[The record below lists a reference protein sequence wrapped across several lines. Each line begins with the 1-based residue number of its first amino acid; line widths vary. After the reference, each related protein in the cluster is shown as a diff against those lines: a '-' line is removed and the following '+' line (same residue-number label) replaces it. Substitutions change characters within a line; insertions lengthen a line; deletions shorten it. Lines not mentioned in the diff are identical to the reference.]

1 MVVNYRY
8 QFKEMKM
15 LEFGLGI
22 VFLFLIIATYF
33 LPSFNAF
40 SRKHPDRWP
49 IFMLDLFLGWTIIGW
64 VVSLVWSVSPIT
76 SRDMTRVPSQSQ
88 PEDDKYQ
95 KLEKIGS
102 LMEKGLLTESE
113 FEAEKAKLLQS

>member
-1 MVVNYRY
+1 MV
-8 QFKEMKM
+8 EI
-15 LEFGLGI
+15 GLGI
-22 VFLFLIIATYF
+22 VFIFLMIATYF

-49 IFMLDLFLGWTIIGW
+49 IFMLDLFLGWTLIGW
-64 VVSLVWSVSPIT
+64 VVSLVWSVSSIT
-76 SRDMTRVPSQSQ
+76 SPGKPRVQFHA
-88 PEDDKYQ
+88 EDDKYQ

-102 LMEKGLLTESE
+102 LKEKGLLTESE

>member
-1 MVVNYRY
+1 
-8 QFKEMKM
+8 M
-15 LEFGLGI
+15 LELGLGI

-49 IFMLDLFLGWTIIGW
+49 IFMLDLFLGWTLIGW

-76 SRDMTRVPSQSQ
+76 SPDMARVPSQSQ

-113 FEAEKAKLLQS
+113 FEAEKAKILQS

>member
-1 MVVNYRY
+1 
-8 QFKEMKM
+8 M
-15 LEFGLGI
+15 LDIGMAI
-22 VFLFLIIATYF
+22 VFLFLTIATYF

-76 SRDMTRVPSQSQ
+76 SADTTRVQPQPQS
-88 PEDDKYQ
+88 EEDKYQ
-95 KLEKIGS
+95 KLERIGS
-102 LMEKGLLTESE
+102 LKEKGLLTESE

>member
-1 MVVNYRY
+1 
-8 QFKEMKM
+8 M
-15 LEFGLGI
+15 LDIGMAI
-22 VFLFLIIATYF
+22 VFIFLTIATYF

-64 VVSLVWSVSPIT
+64 VVSLVWSVSPIPSADT
-76 SRDMTRVPSQSQ
+76 TRAQPQPQPQS
-88 PEDDKYQ
+88 EEDKYQ
-95 KLEKIGS
+95 KLERIGS
-102 LMEKGLLTESE
+102 LKEKGLLTESE